1 MIYVNGKPVA
11 GFGSGK
17 SRQFSVS
24 LPASGWIENEQIV
37 SNDLFKSSGYA
48 YLANPDSDSYLAWVS
63 SQVRPE
69 DEVAVDGKAVFICA
83 EAPASDITVNI
94 IRMEVKDGSK
104 FLTMVGGGSRRRN
117 SSWRALPSRHRL
129 TISHISPERS
139 LTLRGWWSRR
149 RTPTGPP

>member
-11 GFGSGK
+11 VFGSGK

-69 DEVAVDGKAVFICA
+69 DEVTANGYAVFICA

-94 IRMEVKDGSK
+94 IRMEVKNGQ
-104 FLTMVGGGSRRRN
+104 
-117 SSWRALPSRHRL
+117 
-129 TISHISPERS
+129 
-139 LTLRGWWSRR
+139 
-149 RTPTGPP
+149 

>member
-37 SNDLFKSSGYA
+37 SNNLFKSSGYA

-69 DEVAVDGKAVFICA
+69 DEVAVDGKQCLSV
-83 EAPASDITVNI
+83 
-94 IRMEVKDGSK
+94 
-104 FLTMVGGGSRRRN
+104 
-117 SSWRALPSRHRL
+117 
-129 TISHISPERS
+129 RS
-139 LTLRGWWSRR
+139 LLRQISQSTSSAWR
-149 RTPTGPP
+149 

>member
-37 SNDLFKSSGYA
+37 STELFKSSGYA

-83 EAPASDITVNI
+83 EPPASDITVNI
-94 IRMEVKDGSK
+94 IRMEVK
-104 FLTMVGGGSRRRN
+104 N
-117 SSWRALPSRHRL
+117 AQ
-129 TISHISPERS
+129 
-139 LTLRGWWSRR
+139 
-149 RTPTGPP
+149 